1 MKSALFIVLVGLV
14 TTSVCYGHCQIPCGI
29 YDDGMRFTLL
39 LEHVETID
47 KSISEAKRLSEA
59 EDPDYN
65 QLVRWIVNKEHHA
78 SEIQSIASDYFLAQR
93 IKEGADHYVESLELL
108 HGIIVYAMKAKQSLD
123 ESNVTELERKILEFK
138 ELYMGHD
145 H

>member
-1 MKSALFIVLVGLV
+1 MKSLVSVVLLSLV
-14 TTSVCYGHCQIPCGI
+14 AVSVCYGHCQIPCGI

-47 KSISEAKRLSEA
+47 KSITEAKRLSEA
-59 EDPDYN
+59 EVPDYN

-78 SEIQSIASDYFLAQR
+78 TEIQEIASDYFLAQR
-93 IKEGADHYVESLELL
+93 IKEGGEHYGESLELL
-108 HGIIVYAMKAKQSLD
+108 HGIIVYAMKTKQSLD
-123 ESNVTELERKILEFK
+123 ESNVVELEKKILEFQ
-138 ELYMGHD
+138 ELYMEHE